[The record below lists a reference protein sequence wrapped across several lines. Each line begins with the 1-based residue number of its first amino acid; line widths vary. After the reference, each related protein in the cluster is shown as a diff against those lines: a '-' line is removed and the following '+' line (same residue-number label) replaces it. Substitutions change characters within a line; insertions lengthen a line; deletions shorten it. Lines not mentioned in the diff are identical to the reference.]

1 MIKEVRPLSENQ
13 SYPLYWQRV
22 ESSNFDL
29 LFDAVSQR
37 GFNNRNKFLL
47 GHILGIIVGDDINFL
62 APGCRSAED
71 IDQEIFD
78 ETSPMARVQFLGRVA
93 FELSC
98 PNLPLDLRDQLEKV
112 YDFVFKN
119 PWITITD
126 LWQTK
131 IKYLKIVE
139 FVRKRIVPIEKYW
152 EPHTYALKA
161 EMSLLENRSSSFSS

>member
-1 MIKEVRPLSENQ
+1 MIKETRPLSENR

-47 GHILGIIVGDDINFL
+47 GHILGIIVGDDLNFL
-62 APGCRSAED
+62 APGCQSAED
-71 IDQEIFD
+71 INQEIF
-78 ETSPMARVQFLGRVA
+78 EKTSTMAHIQLLGRVA

-98 PNLPLDLRDQLEKV
+98 PDFPLELRSQLEEVYEFISNNSWTTINSLWEAKV
-112 YDFVFKN
+112 KYLEIIKVVKN
-119 PWITITD
+119 
-126 LWQTK
+126 K
-131 IKYLKIVE
+131 IKSVNKY
-139 FVRKRIVPIEKYW
+139 KRPYE
-152 EPHTYALKA
+152 YALQA